1 MIALIEKSGRSLLI
15 IAEEIAPL
23 VIMQLLARREKGI
36 FTSGS
41 FVPAPDRLCFLR
53 RQDVAPFR

>member
-1 MIALIEKSGRSLLI
+1 MEKSGRPLLI
-15 IAEEIAPL
+15 IAEEIAPP
-23 VIMQLLARREKGI
+23 VIMQLLARREKSI